1 MDVQSDTSAIVDDE
15 NLALLN
21 SDNELDVSVTP
32 RSSMSWIMAAGL
44 IVNAA
49 MGAGLLNIVKAYDDA
64 GGIFISSIL
73 HGVVVILVLGAY
85 AILFVCSDQSI
96 SSYET
101 FVLMKCGK
109 VWQRICSACIILYMY
124 GLSITFFIIIGDQLD
139 RFLTFFDPLFCRHW
153 YFDRRFTIAI
163 TSLLLIFP
171 LCFSKTIKFLQIPSM
186 LGVLAIIYVVI
197 MVPIEYFI
205 KKPTDVS
212 LKTSPESWTDIF
224 LVLPTMCFCYQ
235 AHVNAV
241 PVFVALKSRADCIK
255 ATLAS
260 TIVLILSYCFV
271 AICGYLTFGT
281 KVDHD
286 ILMSYQPISAAVLIA
301 IIMVAI
307 KTYTAYPVNL
317 FCGRTAIESLS
328 NESTTSLIATN
339 QRQSAYR
346 RILIVCLWFFSTLA
360 GAVFLP
366 NISVAIHYL
375 GALAASFIFIFPG
388 LCLYFHIEEQWIN
401 SWGNIISISIA
412 IFYVAIGVFVTVLT
426 LLQSLISDI
435 TANETSETKTC

>member
-109 VWQRICSACIILYMY
+109 VWQRICSVCIILYMY

-171 LCFSKTIKFLQIPSM
+171 LCFSKTIKFLQIP
-186 LGVLAIIYVVI
+186 
-197 MVPIEYFI
+197 
-205 KKPTDVS
+205 
-212 LKTSPESWTDIF
+212 SPESWTDIF

-375 GALAASFIFIFPG
+375 GALAASFIFIFPEFFFYYLG

>member
-109 VWQRICSACIILYMY
+109 IDV
-124 GLSITFFIIIGDQLD
+124 
-139 RFLTFFDPLFCRHW
+139 FLTFFDPLFCRHW

-212 LKTSPESWTDIF
+212 IKTSPESWTDIF